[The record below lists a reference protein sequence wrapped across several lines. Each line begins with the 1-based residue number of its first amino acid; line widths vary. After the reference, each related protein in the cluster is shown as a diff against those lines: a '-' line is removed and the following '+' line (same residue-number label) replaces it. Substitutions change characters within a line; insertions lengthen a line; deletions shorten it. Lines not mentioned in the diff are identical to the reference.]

1 MGASASA
8 TQNTGGKLKKV
19 FRSLT
24 ALAAATA
31 LVFSGAVTASAA
43 PLTPSSSISVVA
55 AKKKTPAVTIKTIG
69 TKTVSGSKKATIKPL
84 VSATKGVKVT
94 SKVLTVKQGKKT
106 IVNKKSS
113 ASLKAGTYKVTTT
126 VKYKSGK
133 KTLTTSK
140 SQTLL
145 IKKAAVKK
153 PVAKKNWAAA
163 KGKNCPAG
171 YPIKG
176 NKTGSNK
183 EWKYHVPSGAYYS
196 RTVPE
201 QCFKTAS
208 DAKKAGY
215 RASLR

>member
-1 MGASASA
+1 M
-8 TQNTGGKLKKV
+8 KKV

-43 PLTPSSSISVVA
+43 PLVPSSSISVAA

-84 VSATKGVKVT
+84 VSAKKGVKVT

-133 KTLTTSK
+133 KTLTLSK
-140 SQTLL
+140 NQNLV
-145 IKKAAVKK
+145 IKKAAAKKK

-171 YPIKG
+171 YPVKG
-176 NKTGSNK
+176 NQTGSNK
-183 EWKYHVPSGAYYS
+183 EWKYHVRGGAYYN

-201 QCFKTAS
+201 QCFKNTS
-208 DAKKAGY
+208 DARKAGY
-215 RASLR
+215 RASKR

>member
-1 MGASASA
+1 M
-8 TQNTGGKLKKV
+8 KKV

-43 PLTPSSSISVVA
+43 PLAPSSSISVVA
-55 AKKKTPAVTIKTIG
+55 AKKKTPAVTIKKIG

-84 VSATKGVKVT
+84 VSAKKGVKVT

-153 PVAKKNWAAA
+153 KPAAKKPVAKKNWAAA

-183 EWKYHVPSGAYYS
+183 EWKYHVPGGAYYS

>member
-1 MGASASA
+1 M
-8 TQNTGGKLKKV
+8 KKV

-43 PLTPSSSISVVA
+43 PLAPSGISVAV

-84 VSATKGVKVT
+84 VSAKKGVKVT
-94 SKVLTVKQGKKT
+94 SKVLTVKPGKKT
-106 IVNKKSS
+106 IVNKKAS

-145 IKKAAVKK
+145 IKKAA
-153 PVAKKNWAAA
+153 AKKTWAAA
-163 KGKNCPAG
+163 KGKNCPSG
-171 YPIKG
+171 YPVKG

-183 EWKYHVPSGAYYS
+183 EWKYHVPGGAYYS

-201 QCFKTAS
+201 QCFKNTS
-208 DAKKAGY
+208 DARKAGY
-215 RASLR
+215 RASKR

>member
-1 MGASASA
+1 M
-8 TQNTGGKLKKV
+8 KKV

-43 PLTPSSSISVVA
+43 PLAPSSSISVVA
-55 AKKKTPAVTIKTIG
+55 AKKKTPAVTIKKIG

-84 VSATKGVKVT
+84 VSAKKGVKVT

-106 IVNKKSS
+106 IVNKKAS

-145 IKKAAVKK
+145 IKKAVVKKK

-171 YPIKG
+171 FPIKG
-176 NKTGSNK
+176 NQTGSNK
-183 EWKYHVPSGAYYS
+183 EWKYHVPGGAYYKI
-196 RTVPE
+196 TAPE

-208 DAKKAGY
+208 DARKAGY